1 VIAEYKPDFKAMN
14 GEEFD
19 PSPAN
24 IEKRLTRSKLDNGLH
39 LSLLPKQSRG
49 GLVNATLELRFGDP
63 QSLLGKSA
71 ASSMTASLL
80 MRGTKNKTRQ
90 QIQEEMDRLNAQIRM
105 GGGGIGTATVSIQT
119 TAENLIPA
127 LKLAA
132 EILREPAFPESD
144 FDQIRKQQI
153 EGIRRGSTDP
163 AILAR
168 EELQKHLN
176 TYPASDVRHYRT
188 MDESLADLEKVTLD
202 DVKKFHQQF
211 YGASHG
217 TLAVVGQFDAA
228 PVRAAAAELFGKWST
243 PAPYTRITSEFSKV
257 SSINRKVETPDKQ
270 NAQFEA
276 GLRFGMTDKDPDYP
290 SMVLANYMLGG
301 EITARL
307 PNRIRNREGL
317 SYGVNT
323 IFSAPADGNTAALT
337 MVAIVNPGNAP
348 KVEASFRD
356 EMARTLRDGFSA
368 AELDAAKKAYLDL
381 RRVGRS
387 QDQSLLAL
395 LLLRDEYDRTLD
407 WDAQMDQKIAALTVN
422 QVNAALRAHVDP
434 AAFSIVKAGDFK
446 AAGVYQ

>member
-1 VIAEYKPDFKAMN
+1 
-14 GEEFD
+14 
-19 PSPAN
+19 
-24 IEKRLTRSKLDNGLH
+24 
-39 LSLLPKQSRG
+39 
-49 GLVNATLELRFGDP
+49 
-63 QSLLGKSA
+63 
-71 ASSMTASLL
+71 MTASLL

-105 GGGGIGTATVSIQT
+105 GGGGIGAATVNIQT

-163 AILAR
+163 GFLAR

-176 TYPASDVRHYRT
+176 TYPASDVRHYQT
-188 MDESLADLEKVTLD
+188 IDERLAGLEKVTLD

-211 YGASHG
+211 YGASHA

-228 PVRAAAAELFGKWST
+228 PLRTTAAELFGKWSA
-243 PAPYTRITSEFSKV
+243 PAPYARITSEFSKV

-276 GLRFGMTDKDPDYP
+276 GLRFSMTDKDPDYP

-301 EITARL
+301 EITSRL
-307 PNRIRNREGL
+307 PDRIRNREGL

-323 IFSAPADGNTAALT
+323 IFSAPAEGNTAALN

-356 EMARTLRDGFSA
+356 EMARTLRDGFTA
-368 AELDAAKKAYLDL
+368 AELDAARKAYLDL

-387 QDQSLLAL
+387 QDQSLLGL